1 MTTTVHPLLVR
12 RMCVRAAAG
21 RTARA
26 CGASGHTNARNPNAD
41 ARTHCA
47 AHRRAQLAL
56 HDAAWA
62 PLDAP
67 PQREGGAGA
76 ARGQRHGTPSRVQEP
91 RGAFRSTPPARPS
104 PSQQAPVFQRLSQ
117 PRPART
123 AAPPPRERAELSERT
138 LALAQQHRER
148 AAAVRPT
155 SAPAQQPGRPLRSQT
170 RSTTPTAGRS
180 AWVQP
185 GAPAASL
192 SARKLAAVA
201 PATHTRPVTPARPAS
216 AGGASPAARGAA
228 LSAPRTT
235 QQPFGARAR
244 APPPPR
250 PRTAPGERRGTLDGG
265 ASWGSAASAR
275 STSGAASLTA
285 DTQRR
290 VDRHVERMEGA
301 RLAREA
307 RARAAAGA
315 DGSRWTPAPTK
326 ATEFGFMQR
335 ARAAPATERR

>member
-26 CGASGHTNARNPNAD
+26 WGGCGHTNARDPNAD
-41 ARTHCA
+41 ARTHCP

-56 HDAAWA
+56 HDATWA

-91 RGAFRSTPPARPS
+91 RSPFRSTAPARPS

-148 AAAVRPT
+148 AAAVRPA

-192 SARKLAAVA
+192 SARKLAAAA
-201 PATHTRPVTPARPAS
+201 PALTRPVTPARPAS
-216 AGGASPAARGAA
+216 AGGASRGPA
-228 LSAPRTT
+228 LSAPRPTA

-244 APPPPR
+244 TPPPPR

-326 ATEFGFMQR
+326 ATEFAFMQR